1 MEVRHS
7 FYAVAFALSLSACS
21 QKSSNTVFPESV
33 NRAQSCSGEMI
44 PDQFIVQWE
53 DGRRSLESA
62 ANASDFKK
70 NFVESRL
77 AQIRHVEFNKKIKL
91 HPAVIRNSGEFQ
103 SQASSLV
110 SWGQEA
116 IEAAPV
122 WAAGHKGAGVLV
134 GIVDTAVDVHH
145 AQLSAQIAVNTAE
158 QNGRN
163 GVDED
168 GNGLVDDVLGW
179 DFLDQVPMGQRG
191 VVDAHGTHVAGIV
204 AADHSQGPIQGIA
217 PESKIVPASFLS
229 ESGDGDLYGALK
241 ALDYA
246 AARGVK
252 VINASWGGPNC
263 SKSLQESL
271 KKLSDQDIVIVV
283 AAGNSGLDLDSY
295 PDYPAAFETPTQ
307 ITVAAL
313 KPSGYLAGFSN
324 TSFRFVHLAA
334 PGESIYSTVPDDQFY
349 SMNGTSM
356 AAPFVAGAA
365 AVLRGARPNA
375 TALQVRQAL
384 MESVDRGNYRVSTQG
399 RLNLRKAIVRLFQ
412 LAP

>member
-7 FYAVAFALSLSACS
+7 LYAVALALSLSACG

-33 NRAQSCSGEMI
+33 NRAQSCSGDMI
-44 PDQFIVQWE
+44 ADQFIVQWE

-62 ANASDFKK
+62 ANAEEFKK

-77 AQIRHVEFNKKIKL
+77 PQIRHVEFNKRIKL
-91 HPAVIRNSGEFQ
+91 HPAVMRASGELQ
-103 SQASSLV
+103 TQASSMV
-110 SWGQEA
+110 NWGQEN
-116 IEAAPV
+116 IEAANV
-122 WAAGHKGAGVLV
+122 WAAGYKGAGVLV

-145 AQLSAQIAVNTAE
+145 AQLSAQIAINTSE
-158 QNGRN
+158 KNGRT
-163 GVDED
+163 GVDDD

-179 DFLDQVPMGQRG
+179 DFLDEVPMGQRS

-204 AADHSQGPIQGIA
+204 AADHAQGPIQGVA

-229 ESGDGDLYGALK
+229 ENGDGDLYGALK

-252 VINASWGGPNC
+252 VINASWGGPSC

-295 PDYPAAFETPTQ
+295 PDYPAAFETPSQ

-384 MESVDRGNYRVSTQG
+384 LESVDRGNYRVSTQG
-399 RLNLRKAIVRLFQ
+399 RLNLRKALTRLFQ
-412 LAP
+412 IAP